1 MDNEV
6 KMNKALKVLII
17 DDNKDLTEIMC
28 DLIGLLGHKTIY
40 SLDGK
45 DGISKAKEHRP
56 DVIICDIGLP
66 VMDGYA
72 VAQQLRK
79 DDELKETFLIA
90 LSGYAG
96 PEDRKRSKEA
106 GFDRHLAKP
115 ADISAIERVIAEAT
129 MRIKQAV

>member
-1 MDNEV
+1 MYNGYN
-6 KMNKALKVLII
+6 NKTLKVLII

-28 DLIGLLGHKTIY
+28 DLIGFLGHKTIC
-40 SLDGK
+40 SQDGK
-45 DGISKAKEHRP
+45 DGIAMAKEHHP

-66 VMDGYA
+66 VMDGYE

-79 DDELKETFLIA
+79 DDEIKETFLIA

-96 PEDRKRSKEA
+96 PEDRKRSREA

-115 ADISAIERVIAEAT
+115 ADISAIERVIAEAA
-129 MRIKQAV
+129 MRIKQTV

>member
-1 MDNEV
+1 MDNKV
-6 KMNKALKVLII
+6 NNKTLKVLII

-28 DLIGLLGHKTIY
+28 DLIGFLGHKTFC
-40 SLDGK
+40 SQDGK
-45 DGISKAKEHRP
+45 DGIAKAKEHHP
-56 DVIICDIGLP
+56 DIIICDIGLP
-66 VMDGYA
+66 IMDGYD
-72 VAQQLRK
+72 VARQLRK

-96 PEDRKRSKEA
+96 HEDRKKSKDA

-115 ADISAIERVIAEAT
+115 ADISAIERVIAEAS

>member
-1 MDNEV
+1 MDNGYN
-6 KMNKALKVLII
+6 NKTLKLLII

-28 DLIGLLGHKTIY
+28 DLIGFLGHKTIC
-40 SLDGK
+40 SQDGK
-45 DGISKAKEHRP
+45 DGIAMAKEHHP

-66 VMDGYA
+66 VMDGYE

-79 DDELKETFLIA
+79 DDEIKETFLIA

-96 PEDRKRSKEA
+96 VEDRKRSREA

-115 ADISAIERVIAEAT
+115 ADISAIERVIAEAA
-129 MRIKQAV
+129 MRIKQTV

>member
-6 KMNKALKVLII
+6 KNKILKVLII
-17 DDNKDLTEIMC
+17 DDNKDLSEIMC
-28 DLIGLLGHKTIY
+28 DLIGFLGHKTIC

-45 DGISKAKEHRP
+45 DGIAKAKELHP
-56 DVIICDIGLP
+56 DIIICDIGLP
-66 VMDGYA
+66 GMDGYE
-72 VAQQLRK
+72 VAQLMRK
-79 DDELKETFLIA
+79 DDEIKDAFLIA

-115 ADISAIERVIAEAT
+115 ADISAIERVIAEAS
-129 MRIKQAV
+129 MRIEQTV

>member
-1 MDNEV
+1 MDNGYN
-6 KMNKALKVLII
+6 NKTLKVLII

-28 DLIGLLGHKTIY
+28 DLIGFLGHKTIC
-40 SLDGK
+40 SQDGK
-45 DGISKAKEHRP
+45 DGIAMAKEHHP

-66 VMDGYA
+66 VMDGYE

-79 DDELKETFLIA
+79 DDEIKETFLIA

-96 PEDRKRSKEA
+96 PEDRKRSREA

-115 ADISAIERVIAEAT
+115 ADISAIERVIAEAA
-129 MRIKQAV
+129 MRIKQTI